1 MAANEIWVCAGCHNI
16 FNNDKKWVEGGYCVP
31 CSEKD
36 DAVPT
41 DNQTKNW
48 IWYITELRDKEWNHR
63 QLTCQKHKFQ
73 KIPKSGMYLGIALWR
88 CIHCEAVTQ
97 AS

>member
-1 MAANEIWVCAGCHNI
+1 MGTGDIWVCAQCHNV
-16 FNNDKKWVEGGYCVP
+16 FNGDKEWVEGGYCVP
-31 CSEKD
+31 CSKKA

-41 DNQTKNW
+41 DSQTQNW
-48 IWYITELRDKEWNHR
+48 IRYIKQLRDREWTHR
-63 QLTCQKHKFQ
+63 QLTCPTHSFQ
-73 KIPKSGMYLGIALWR
+73 KVPKSGMYLGIALWR